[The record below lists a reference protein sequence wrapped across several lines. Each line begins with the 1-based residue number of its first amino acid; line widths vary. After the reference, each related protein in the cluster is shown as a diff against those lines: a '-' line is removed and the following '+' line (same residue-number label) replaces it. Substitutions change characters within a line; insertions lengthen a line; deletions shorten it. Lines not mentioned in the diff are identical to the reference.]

1 MNYVWVDTIFT
12 EDGHE
17 RFFLED
23 PPAFKEK
30 NKVLKKLAVFA
41 VGLFAIPEII
51 AGLRNKALTDYTFGH
66 TTGQTNKNVHK
77 ICTGETAM
85 HRVYT

>member
-41 VGLFAIPEII
+41 VGLFANQVREKV
-51 AGLRNKALTDYTFGH
+51 LK
-66 TTGQTNKNVHK
+66 K
-77 ICTGETAM
+77 ILSSVLK
-85 HRVYT
+85 R